1 MGLHARS
8 GGPYRPLGRTLPPL
22 TRSQTVIDD
31 THDPPPPNPE
41 SDPAFVRSVLEA
53 EAGAISQASASLD
66 DDSLS
71 RALDLIVAC
80 AKGPG
85 SLLISG
91 MGKSGLVGA
100 KLSATFAS
108 LGIASHT
115 VHPAEAVHGDLGKFQ
130 PNDLLLALSFSGE
143 TEELVA
149 LTGLVRQDDLPVLAI
164 TGGDGNSA
172 LAKLATVALPLGRI
186 REASDLSLA
195 PTCSTTATM
204 ALGDALALAA
214 ARRMAFT
221 SDDFAKR
228 HPGGTLGGLMR
239 PITDALRFRVGDNLP
254 LVRTGTPLTEALSH
268 AESLGRR
275 PGAMLVVDERDRLV
289 GIFTDGDLRRL
300 VATAP
305 ERLKEP
311 IDHAMTT
318 SPRTLP
324 DSALVRDA
332 VRLVREHRQDE
343 IPVVDDQGTPVGL
356 LDVQDLIAMRVVA
369 R

>member
-1 MGLHARS
+1 MPESKAMS
-8 GGPYRPLGRTLPPL
+8 P
-22 TRSQTVIDD
+22 D
-31 THDPPPPNPE
+31 THPGTDRDTRPD
-41 SDPAFVRSVLEA
+41 SAYVRAVLDA
-53 EAGAISQASASLD
+53 EADAIGQASQALD
-66 DDSLS
+66 DDAIR
-71 RALDLIVAC
+71 RAVDLIAAC
-80 AKGPG
+80 ASGPG
-85 SLLISG
+85 SLLVSG

-108 LGIASHT
+108 LGVASHT

-130 PNDLLLALSFSGE
+130 PNDCLLALSFSGE

-149 LTGLVRQDDLPVLAI
+149 LAGLVRQDDLPIIAI
-164 TGGDGNSA
+164 TGGDGTSA
-172 LAKLATVALPLGRI
+172 LARLATVALPLGAI
-186 REASDLSLA
+186 REASDLTLA

-204 ALGDALALAA
+204 ALGDALALAC
-214 ARRMAFT
+214 ARRLHVDA
-221 SDDFAKR
+221 SDFAKR
-228 HPGGTLGGLMR
+228 HPGGALGGLMR
-239 PITDALRFRVGDNLP
+239 PITDALRFRVNDNLP
-254 LVRTGTPLTEALSH
+254 LVRTGTTLRDALRH

-275 PGAMLVVDERDRLV
+275 PGAMLIVDHRGHLE

-300 VATAP
+300 IADDP
-305 ERLKEP
+305 SRLDRP
-311 IDHAMTT
+311 IDEAMTT

-343 IPVVDDQGTPVGL
+343 IPVIDASGAPVGL